1 MSRMPIEKSVK
12 MKEPEDEEKVLVTDG
27 KWDALESCAAI
38 GRKCFNV
45 LIIYG

>member
-12 MKEPEDEEKVLVTDG
+12 MKEPEDEEKVFVTDG

-38 GRKCFNV
+38 GRKYFNI
-45 LIIYG
+45 LITHG

>member
-27 KWDALESCAAI
+27 KGDFRYVFISQ
-38 GRKCFNV
+38 RQH
-45 LIIYG
+45 